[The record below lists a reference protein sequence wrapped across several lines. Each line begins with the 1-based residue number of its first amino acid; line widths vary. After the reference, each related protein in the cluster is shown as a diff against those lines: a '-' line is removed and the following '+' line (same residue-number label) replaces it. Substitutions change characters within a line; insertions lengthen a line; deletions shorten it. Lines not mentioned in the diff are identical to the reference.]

1 MHGHAAK
8 RYLTSVVAVIAP
20 NIDERVL
27 GAYAELGIAL
37 LTHLSYQTPAISF
50 HNSRVSRP

>member
-1 MHGHAAK
+1 
-8 RYLTSVVAVIAP
+8 LTSVVAVIAP

-27 GAYAELGIAL
+27 GAYAELGIAS